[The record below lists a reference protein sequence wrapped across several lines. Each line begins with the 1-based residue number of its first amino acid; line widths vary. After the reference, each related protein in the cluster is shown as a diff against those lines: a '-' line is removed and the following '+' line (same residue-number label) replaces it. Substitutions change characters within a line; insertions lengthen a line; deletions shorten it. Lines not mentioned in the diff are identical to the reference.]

1 MEAYDFTTMTKWPER
16 QPESV
21 PSVQGRRI
29 TGEDSA
35 HLISFKEEV
44 MCDNCTAI
52 RRENWQEVR
61 DLLNYKRPNKGPLSQ
76 NLSEWIEEYKA
87 ENDEL
92 ISDAEIDGIRAE
104 MIAVRCAVIASCS
117 PGTRHHK
124 NAISIIL
131 GEWAGSALQT
141 EFETRIKQ
149 SPLGRMLFGI
159 EDDDE

>member
-1 MEAYDFTTMTKWPER
+1 
-16 QPESV
+16 
-21 PSVQGRRI
+21 
-29 TGEDSA
+29 
-35 HLISFKEEV
+35 